1 MLVNEKHLTTIW
13 YDKAKEVVKIIDQ
26 RLLPFELKI
35 VELKTLEDFCFAIK
49 EMQVR
54 GAPLI
59 GVTAA
64 YGMYA
69 ASKTTN
75 NFSELEKAGYS
86 LKSTRPTA
94 VNLSWAVDKII
105 TEIKDM
111 EKSNLQ
117 EIILSI
123 ANEIRDQDII
133 NCKAIGENGSKLIEN
148 IYKKREEEFK
158 VSSKESIEKIIDP
171 LRELMKE
178 YETEIRKNSEQQIK
192 IHAQTKTTI
201 DGLIEQTN
209 QITSDTTNLANA
221 LRGDSKTQGDYG
233 EMTLKLL
240 FDKSGLEED
249 LHYVLQEN
257 YKVSDGEGL
266 KDQRPDAIVYL
277 PHERH
282 LVIDSKFSF
291 RAYYDYCSVGDEKER
306 DKFGKLHSQRVKERI
321 KELSEKKYSDIKE
334 LKTPG
339 MTFLFIGI
347 DDALNI
353 ALKYD
358 NSLLSFATKKNI
370 ALLSPTQLH
379 MALHMFENLW
389 RIDKQ
394 SEQAFKI
401 YEEARKLV
409 EKLAGFVDSM
419 DSLGNTI
426 ALSQKKFAD
435 AKNKLVDGTRS
446 ISSRINKLI
455 SLGEKETKKI
465 KNDD

>member
-1 MLVNEKHLTTIW
+1 M
-13 YDKAKEVVKIIDQ
+13 
-26 RLLPFELKI
+26 
-35 VELKTLEDFCFAIK
+35 C
-49 EMQVR
+49 
-54 GAPLI
+54 
-59 GVTAA
+59 
-64 YGMYA
+64 
-69 ASKTTN
+69 
-75 NFSELEKAGYS
+75 
-86 LKSTRPTA
+86 
-94 VNLSWAVDKII
+94 
-105 TEIKDM
+105 
-111 EKSNLQ
+111 
-117 EIILSI
+117 
-123 ANEIRDQDII
+123 IRD
-133 NCKAIGENGSKLIEN
+133 S
-148 IYKKREEEFK
+148 
-158 VSSKESIEKIIDP
+158 
-171 LRELMKE
+171 LRERMKE

-291 RAYYDYCSVGDEKER
+291 RAYYDYCSVSDEKER

-426 ALSQKKFAD
+426 ALSQKKFTD
-435 AKNKLVDGTRS
+435 AKNKLVDGTGS

>member
-1 MLVNEKHLTTIW
+1 MESGFLIAAVILFVFSTLVLTILL
-13 YDKAKEVVKIIDQ
+13 VLQ
-26 RLLPFELKI
+26 RNSNLKP
-35 VELKTLEDFCFAIK
+35 EE
-49 EMQVR
+49 
-54 GAPLI
+54 
-59 GVTAA
+59 
-64 YGMYA
+64 
-69 ASKTTN
+69 
-75 NFSELEKAGYS
+75 FSE
-86 LKSTRPTA
+86 T
-94 VNLSWAVDKII
+94 
-105 TEIKDM
+105 
-111 EKSNLQ
+111 
-117 EIILSI
+117 
-123 ANEIRDQDII
+123 
-133 NCKAIGENGSKLIEN
+133 IEN

-171 LRELMKE
+171 LRERMKE

-233 EMTLKLL
+233 
-240 FDKSGLEED
+240 
-249 LHYVLQEN
+249 LQEN

-291 RAYYDYCSVGDEKER
+291 RAYYDYCSVSDEKER

-426 ALSQKKFAD
+426 ALSQKKFTD
-435 AKNKLVDGTRS
+435 AKNKLVDGTGS

-465 KNDD
+465 KNND

>member
-1 MLVNEKHLTTIW
+1 MESGFLIAAVILFVFSTLVLTILL
-13 YDKAKEVVKIIDQ
+13 VLQ
-26 RLLPFELKI
+26 RNSNLKP
-35 VELKTLEDFCFAIK
+35 EE
-49 EMQVR
+49 
-54 GAPLI
+54 
-59 GVTAA
+59 
-64 YGMYA
+64 
-69 ASKTTN
+69 
-75 NFSELEKAGYS
+75 FSE
-86 LKSTRPTA
+86 T
-94 VNLSWAVDKII
+94 
-105 TEIKDM
+105 
-111 EKSNLQ
+111 
-117 EIILSI
+117 
-123 ANEIRDQDII
+123 
-133 NCKAIGENGSKLIEN
+133 IEN

-171 LRELMKE
+171 LRERMKE

-358 NSLLSFATKKNI
+358 NSLLSFATQKNI

-389 RIDKQ
+389 RID
-394 SEQAFKI
+394 
-401 YEEARKLV
+401 
-409 EKLAGFVDSM
+409 
-419 DSLGNTI
+419 T
-426 ALSQKKFAD
+426 LSQKKFTD
-435 AKNKLVDGTRS
+435 AKNKLVDGTGS

>member
-1 MLVNEKHLTTIW
+1 MESSFLIAAVILFVFSTLALTILLVL
-13 YDKAKEVVKIIDQ
+13 Q
-26 RLLPFELKI
+26 RNSNLKP
-35 VELKTLEDFCFAIK
+35 EE
-49 EMQVR
+49 
-54 GAPLI
+54 
-59 GVTAA
+59 
-64 YGMYA
+64 
-69 ASKTTN
+69 
-75 NFSELEKAGYS
+75 FSE
-86 LKSTRPTA
+86 T
-94 VNLSWAVDKII
+94 
-105 TEIKDM
+105 
-111 EKSNLQ
+111 
-117 EIILSI
+117 
-123 ANEIRDQDII
+123 
-133 NCKAIGENGSKLIEN
+133 IEN

-171 LRELMKE
+171 LRERMKE

-233 EMTLKLL
+233 EITLKLL

-358 NSLLSFATKKNI
+358 NSLLTFATKKNI

-426 ALSQKKFAD
+426 ALSQKKFTD
-435 AKNKLVDGTRS
+435 AKNKLVDGTGS

-465 KNDD
+465 RNDD

>member
-1 MLVNEKHLTTIW
+1 M
-13 YDKAKEVVKIIDQ
+13 
-26 RLLPFELKI
+26 
-35 VELKTLEDFCFAIK
+35 
-49 EMQVR
+49 
-54 GAPLI
+54 
-59 GVTAA
+59 
-64 YGMYA
+64 
-69 ASKTTN
+69 
-75 NFSELEKAGYS
+75 
-86 LKSTRPTA
+86 
-94 VNLSWAVDKII
+94 
-105 TEIKDM
+105 
-111 EKSNLQ
+111 
-117 EIILSI
+117 
-123 ANEIRDQDII
+123 
-133 NCKAIGENGSKLIEN
+133 
-148 IYKKREEEFK
+148 
-158 VSSKESIEKIIDP
+158 
-171 LRELMKE
+171 
-178 YETEIRKNSEQQIK
+178 
-192 IHAQTKTTI
+192 
-201 DGLIEQTN
+201 
-209 QITSDTTNLANA
+209 
-221 LRGDSKTQGDYG
+221 RGDSKTQGDYG

-291 RAYYDYCSVGDEKER
+291 RAYYDYCSVSDEKER

-353 ALKYD
+353 AIKYD

-426 ALSQKKFAD
+426 ALSQKKFTD
-435 AKNKLVDGTRS
+435 AKKKLVDGTGS

>member
-1 MLVNEKHLTTIW
+1 M
-13 YDKAKEVVKIIDQ
+13 
-26 RLLPFELKI
+26 
-35 VELKTLEDFCFAIK
+35 
-49 EMQVR
+49 
-54 GAPLI
+54 
-59 GVTAA
+59 
-64 YGMYA
+64 
-69 ASKTTN
+69 
-75 NFSELEKAGYS
+75 
-86 LKSTRPTA
+86 
-94 VNLSWAVDKII
+94 
-105 TEIKDM
+105 
-111 EKSNLQ
+111 
-117 EIILSI
+117 
-123 ANEIRDQDII
+123 
-133 NCKAIGENGSKLIEN
+133 
-148 IYKKREEEFK
+148 
-158 VSSKESIEKIIDP
+158 
-171 LRELMKE
+171 
-178 YETEIRKNSEQQIK
+178 
-192 IHAQTKTTI
+192 
-201 DGLIEQTN
+201 
-209 QITSDTTNLANA
+209 
-221 LRGDSKTQGDYG
+221 
-233 EMTLKLL
+233 
-240 FDKSGLEED
+240 
-249 LHYVLQEN
+249 
-257 YKVSDGEGL
+257 
-266 KDQRPDAIVYL
+266 
-277 PHERH
+277 
-282 LVIDSKFSF
+282 
-291 RAYYDYCSVGDEKER
+291 GDEKER

-435 AKNKLVDGTRS
+435 AKNKLVDGTGS